1 MSASFSFDP
10 VVSRLGYRV
19 GVRGVPQANVQAVV
33 LLRRDDRGRARVI
46 QRLSGPAALSAS
58 GNETLGPLDRDA
70 LVGGRL
76 ILSLVTTDQ
85 PPLES
90 TVAVR
95 R

>member
-10 VVSRLGYRV
+10 AVSRLGYRV
-19 GVRGVPQANVQAVV
+19 SVRGVPQANVQAVV

-46 QRLSGPAALSAS
+46 QRLSGPATLSAS

-85 PPLES
+85 PPLEAAIS
-90 TVAVR
+90 VAR
-95 R
+95 